1 MELVMTAER
10 RRLPNRRQSE
20 SFEIEA
26 QGLTFTATFS
36 RGADGTAQEIF
47 LTNHRA
53 GSDAGINASDS
64 AVVCSIALQY
74 GVPLETIRRAL
85 MRDVHGRASGPLGIA
100 LDAIAA
106 KPTKG
111 K

>member
-1 MELVMTAER
+1 MTR
-10 RRLPNRRQSE
+10 RRLHNRRRSE

-36 RGADGTAQEIF
+36 CGADGAVQEVF

-53 GSDAGINASDS
+53 GSDAGINAQDA

-85 MRDVHGRASGPLGIA
+85 MRDPHDRPSGPLGVA
-100 LDAIAA
+100 LDAIAER
-106 KPTKG
+106 KP
-111 K
+111 